1 MPRSRTDL
9 RLRVLAGALTILAA
23 IAVVLQLERTR
34 PLAPSEA
41 MVAGVADAVTP
52 NLLTCRRGRD
62 EPDPPPPAADARTT
76 SAALVEC
83 PFRFDGETV
92 TYVGEVVGDVLR
104 RDGGAWVQLNDDAYA
119 LEVGPLPASGEFA
132 GYSSGLSVWL
142 PDGLADLAQ
151 RPGGP
156 QWRGD
161 VLQVEGVVHRVDD
174 QDGGGLTI
182 RAHAAQVLAPAEPL
196 ARPFHTAQAVV
207 AIGLVVLA
215 AGVIVWER
223 RSRRSR

>member
-9 RLRVLAGALTILAA
+9 RLRVLGGALTILVT
-23 IAVVLQLERTR
+23 IALVVQLERTR

-41 MVAGVADAVTP
+41 IVEGVANVVTHD
-52 NLLTCRRGRD
+52 LLTCRRGMD
-62 EPDPPPPAADARTT
+62 DPDMPRPAADARAT
-76 SAALVEC
+76 SDALVEC

-92 TYVGEVVGDVLR
+92 TYVGEIVGDVLR

-119 LEVGPLPASGEFA
+119 LEVGPLPAGGEFA
-132 GYSSGLSVWL
+132 GYSSGMSVWL
-142 PDGLADLAQ
+142 PGDLADLAQ

-161 VLQVEGVVHRVDD
+161 VLRVEGVVHRVDD

-182 RAHAAQVLAPAEPL
+182 RAHSAQVLAPAEPL

-207 AIGLVVLA
+207 AGVLVVLA
-215 AGVIVWER
+215 AGVIAWER
-223 RSRRSR
+223 RSRRDR